1 MSTIVDVSGRL
12 GEYMLKGWVLTDNIC
27 PKCSKVPLMRSP
39 SSPII
44 SFCANCDAGPPS
56 AAQPQ
61 AVDNSGLPGP
71 SLRSSRSGS
80 SSSDQSRSSTPPTEI
95 SNAPSSAIFVPP
107 IETEEMLRRRQQSDT
122 ASAEIGKRMLR
133 GWAMLAD
140 ECPNPTCYG
149 IPLVRPPNAGTGRDP
164 RKECVICG
172 TVYVDQKDAFG
183 QDRLVTYNSN
193 SVHDRQPT
201 IIAAPPAPQA
211 ATSPVMTRGKATQI
225 PQPQLVRSPP
235 LQVLQPGAAHVA
247 TTSTVSALDA
257 SADSLV
263 LSLHALSERL
273 NILSGG
279 SIVDPSL
286 IAQTA
291 DAISKVSQA
300 LTQVKQLQW
309 SEHLAHSA

>member
-12 GEYMLKGWVLTDNIC
+12 GEYILKGWVLTDNIC

-183 QDRLVTYNSN
+183 QDRLVIYNSN

-201 IIAAPPAPQA
+201 IIAAPLAPQA

-225 PQPQLVRSPP
+225 PQPQLVCTLSTA
-235 LQVLQPGAAHVA
+235 PGAPAW
-247 TTSTVSALDA
+247 SCSSLDA

-273 NILSGG
+273 NLLSGG